1 MRFAR
6 ISIACLISLPL
17 TLPATGHAEEAG
29 GDHSII
35 VTSLRTPVEQRR
47 VSAIVTVLD
56 EEAIRQQQP
65 IALTDILL
73 RTPGISLARNGGYG
87 TTTSLRIRGADAAQ
101 SVMVIDGMRLSD
113 PSATAGGYGFS
124 NLLVDDLAR
133 IEILRGPQSILW
145 G

>member
-17 TLPATGHAEEAG
+17 TLPAAGYAEEAG
-29 GDHSII
+29 GDPSII
-35 VTSLRTPVEQRR
+35 VTSLRTPVEQPR

-101 SVMVIDGMRLSD
+101 SVMVIDGK
-113 PSATAGGYGFS
+113 
-124 NLLVDDLAR
+124 
-133 IEILRGPQSILW
+133 
-145 G
+145 